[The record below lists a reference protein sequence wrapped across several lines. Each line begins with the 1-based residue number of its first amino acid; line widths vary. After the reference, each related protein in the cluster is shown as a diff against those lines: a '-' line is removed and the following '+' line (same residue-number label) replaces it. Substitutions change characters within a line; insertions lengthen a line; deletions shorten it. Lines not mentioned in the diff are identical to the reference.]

1 MEQYLTNTDY
11 GLWQVIMNGDE
22 PIQTT
27 RDENGVETEKFLR
40 ALPSSWNNIA
50 LIMRN
55 KEGIDE
61 LDIDD
66 PYNNLKVFEAN
77 IKAGHSSTGKASSSS
92 YTDDLMFS
100 FFASQLNS
108 PQLDDEDLEQIDPDD
123 LEEMDLKYGLGYDL
137 SYIVQEEPTKFALM
151 AYTSGS
157 DIELGLKSVEAQLIV
172 HQKNEVSY
180 EEKIAVLEFKVKD
193 KGNAITRL
201 TNQLDQTLKE
211 KEDLKA
217 KLEQFEIS
225 SKNLNKLINSQ
236 LSAKDKTGLGYGDQ
250 LSESDSEVLPSVF
263 DSRLS
268 DGDDSPTNRPT
279 TNKASTSISKGESSV
294 IKTSNIS
301 VEMPKVDSVRTSGVI
316 IKDWV
321 SDDEDTLVDTQ
332 GFKGTVNTVRING
345 VNTAGQTSVST
356 VKGNGVT
363 VVKTSAGC
371 VWRPKITDLNNIS
384 KDSSGSWI
392 LKIGNPQQAL
402 KYKRMFDSGCS
413 RHMTGNKALLTDY
426 QDIDG
431 GFVAFG
437 GSTKGDKITGIG
449 KIRTNKIDFE
459 EVFFVKELKFNLF
472 SVSQLC
478 DKENSVLFTESECLV
493 LSPDFKLIVESQVLL
508 RAPRQNNMYSFDLK
522 NVVSSKDL
530 TCLFAKAIIYE
541 SNLWHRRLGHVN
553 FKTMNKLVKGNLVQ
567 GLPSKTF
574 ENDHT
579 CVACQ
584 KGKQHKAS
592 WNQANKNI
600 GHQEVN
606 GDTGLKK
613 NVDVRHTEQEKV
625 STQQYIMF
633 PLWSSISSCYKSSDD
648 KAEDNTA
655 DDATGK
661 EKVQEPIS
669 EYDQALKN
677 FLERMMNQEK
687 EAKEKSNYVRKEFQ
701 AQCNSQLLQ
710 EKVTR
715 SNSTNSITTVSTP
728 VNTASTSRTF
738 FPLHDPLMPELEDT
752 AKTQTTG
759 IFGNTYDEDDLET
772 NNHSYANESVCAEAN
787 FNNMEP
793 STVVSPIPIT
803 RVHSNH
809 PKAQIIGDPM
819 SAVQTR
825 DVKSAFL
832 YGTIEEEMLDYG
844 YNFMQTK
851 IHVDNE
857 SAICVIKNLV
867 YHSKI
872 KHIEIRHHFII
883 DSYEKRQ
890 IKMVKIHIDN
900 NVADLLTKAFDVS
913 RFNFLVASIGQMA
926 TGKELSN
933 LLMAG
938 SLPKTTLPT
947 KLFLLLLFNSSAN
960 FWQWQQPSL
969 AMGTY
974 TASGNS
980 ILAVG
985 MPCAFYSQQSSPKLD
1000 APSAL
1005 KFSRIK

>member
-193 KGNAITRL
+193 KG
-201 TNQLDQTLKE
+201 LD
-211 KEDLKA
+211 A
-217 KLEQFEIS
+217 SI
-225 SKNLNKLINSQ
+225 
-236 LSAKDKTGLGYGDQ
+236 Y
-250 LSESDSEVLPSVF
+250 
-263 DSRLS
+263 
-268 DGDDSPTNRPT
+268 RPT